1 MKFMHFKASCS
12 YTALA
17 NLLELEGLDTED
29 DQIALDM
36 GLPWIFARDGDTYL
50 AGPMLQGAKWFDLWL
65 KPKGFAFRENTIKTE
80 VLPETLQHSGPCM
93 FGMQKPYG
101 KHAVVF
107 TGYDGYFHLLN
118 PTYENSGEAT
128 ELVMSAQELTAAVD
142 SAVTIGCLRR
152 AASNNV
158 NLHAVWEAS
167 IPVLRQNVAEIAAFA
182 STSHAPDAYMEAL
195 NRLFRPLLLDGI
207 TMLELAG
214 EMTFSTQLRELQAAL
229 MRFMRTDRCGILA
242 EALPV
247 PVLRDLAQRY
257 EQLIV
262 NNQSKQNKQAIP

>member
-12 YTALA
+12 YAALA
-17 NLLELEGLDTED
+17 DLLELKGLDTED

-65 KPKGFAFRENTIKTE
+65 NPKGCFFHEETIEAKALSE
-80 VLPETLQHSGPCM
+80 ALQHSGPCM
-93 FGMQKPYG
+93 FGMQTPYG

-107 TGYDGYFHLLN
+107 TNYDGSFHLLN
-118 PTYENSGEAT
+118 PTYENSAEAT

-142 SAVTIGCLRR
+142 GPVTLGRLRR
-152 AASNNV
+152 TAPQNV

-182 STSHAPDAYMEAL
+182 STSHAPEAYMAAL

-207 TMLELAG
+207 TMLELVG
-214 EMTFSTQLRELQAAL
+214 ETNLAERFRSLQGDLMAFLRTERDGTLGAAL
-229 MRFMRTDRCGILA
+229 SVPTLRSLA
-242 EALPV
+242 EE
-247 PVLRDLAQRY
+247 Y

-262 NNQSKQNKQAIP
+262 KNLA

>member
-36 GLPWIFARDGDTYL
+36 GLPWIFAKDGDTYL

-65 KPKGFAFRENTIKTE
+65 KPKGFAFRENTIKTD
-80 VLPETLQHSGPCM
+80 VLPE
-93 FGMQKPYG
+93 PYG

-118 PTYENSGEAT
+118 PTYENSVEAT
-128 ELVMSAQELTAAVD
+128 ELVMSAQELTAAID
-142 SAVTIGCLRR
+142 SPVTIGCLRR
-152 AASNNV
+152 TAPHSV

-167 IPVLRQNVAEIAAFA
+167 IQVLRQNVAEIAAFA

-214 EMTFSTQLRELQAAL
+214 EITFSTQLRELQTAL
-229 MRFMRTDRCGILA
+229 MRFMRTDRSGILA
-242 EALPV
+242 ETLPV

-262 NNQSKQNKQAIP
+262 DKQSK

>member
-12 YTALA
+12 YAALA
-17 NLLELEGLDTED
+17 DLLELEGLDTED

-65 KPKGFAFRENTIKTE
+65 KPKGFVFRENTIKTE

-93 FGMQKPYG
+93 FGMQTFYG

-107 TGYDGYFHLLN
+107 TGYDGHFHLLN
-118 PTYENSGEAT
+118 PTYKNSGEAT
-128 ELVMSAQELTAAVD
+128 DLVMSAQELTAAVD

-167 IPVLRQNVAEIAAFA
+167 IPVLRQNVAEIATFA

-207 TMLELAG
+207 TMLELVG
-214 EMTFSTQLRELQAAL
+214 ETNLAERFRNLQGVLMAFLRMERDGTLGAAL
-229 MRFMRTDRCGILA
+229 SIPT
-242 EALPV
+242 
-247 PVLRDLAQRY
+247 LRRLTKEY

-262 NNQSKQNKQAIP
+262 KKLA

>member
-36 GLPWIFARDGDTYL
+36 VPWIFARDGDTYL

-65 KPKGFAFRENTIKTE
+65 KPKGFAFREKTIKTE

-93 FGMQKPYG
+93 FGMQTPYG

-167 IPVLRQNVAEIAAFA
+167 
-182 STSHAPDAYMEAL
+182 AYMEAL

-207 TMLELAG
+207 TILELAG
-214 EMTFSTQLRELQAAL
+214 EMTFSTQLRELQTAL
-229 MRFMRTDRCGILA
+229 MRFMRTDRSGILA
-242 EALPV
+242 ETLPV

-262 NNQSKQNKQAIP
+262 DKQSK

>member
-1 MKFMHFKASCS
+1 METLISPGRCCKA
-12 YTALA
+12 L
-17 NLLELEGLDTED
+17 
-29 DQIALDM
+29 
-36 GLPWIFARDGDTYL
+36 
-50 AGPMLQGAKWFDLWL
+50 KWFDLWL
-65 KPKGFAFRENTIKTE
+65 NPKGFAFRENTIKTD

-93 FGMQKPYG
+93 FGMQTPYG

-107 TGYDGYFHLLN
+107 TGYDGNFHLLN

-128 ELVMSAQELTAAVD
+128 ELVMSAQELTAAID
-142 SAVTIGCLRR
+142 TPVTIGCLRR
-152 AASNNV
+152 TAPRSV

-182 STSHAPDAYMEAL
+182 STSHAPEAYMEAL

-229 MRFMRTDRCGILA
+229 MRFMRTDRSGILA
-242 EALPV
+242 ETLPV
-247 PVLRDLAQRY
+247 PVLRDLSQRY

-262 NNQSKQNKQAIP
+262 DKQSKQNKQANH